1 MEKPSLQFLN
11 TFAERVRT
19 LVRILNPRERIVFS
33 ILAVVAIFSFAAIL
47 WQVNRYFLVEIP
59 ADGGSLTEGV
69 IGIPRFINPLLAV
82 SEADRDMTLLL
93 YAGLM
98 RATKSGLVPDLAES
112 YEISDDGL
120 VYTFTLREGLEF
132 HDGSPITADDVE
144 FTILKAQE
152 PALKSPKRA
161 NWEGVTIEKI
171 DERHVRFTLKQ
182 PYAPFLENT
191 TLGILPK
198 MIWKNASADQ
208 FSFSEFNIRPV
219 GSGPYEVSD
228 IKRNSSGI
236 PEYYDLAPFAN
247 YALEKPHIKNV
258 QIRFYSNEDALIR
271 ALRSGDIEA
280 VNAISPN
287 TARALV
293 EEGLSVSRA
302 PLPRVF
308 GVFFNQNQAPIFAEK
323 TVRRALSEAIA
334 REEIIRDVLFG
345 YGTPIEGPIPPGS
358 RGFNGEIPKNDA
370 TAEDRLTSARAIL
383 ENDGWILGSSGIYE
397 KKKSKKETIRL
408 AFSLSTSDVPEL
420 KSVAE
425 RLKADWE
432 KIGVSVE
439 LKVFESGDLNQNVI
453 RPRKYDAIL
462 FGEIVGRDSDLF
474 AFWHS
479 SQRNDPGLNIAMYTN
494 SVADKLLED
503 MRRATDPEKRRTA
516 YEKFSVEIAKDIP
529 AVFLYA
535 PEFVYILPEKIK
547 GSAIGT
553 ITVPAERFLNIHE
566 WYIDTDLVWKIF
578 AQ

>member
-1 MEKPSLQFLN
+1 MM
-11 TFAERVRT
+11 
-19 LVRILNPRERIVFS
+19 
-33 ILAVVAIFSFAAIL
+33 
-47 WQVNRYFLVEIP
+47 
-59 ADGGSLTEGV
+59 GG
-69 IGIPRFINPLLAV
+69 
-82 SEADRDMTLLL
+82 
-93 YAGLM
+93 Y
-98 RATKSGLVPDLAES
+98 
-112 YEISDDGL
+112 
-120 VYTFTLREGLEF
+120 
-132 HDGSPITADDVE
+132 
-144 FTILKAQE
+144 
-152 PALKSPKRA
+152 
-161 NWEGVTIEKI
+161 W
-171 DERHVRFTLKQ
+171 
-182 PYAPFLENT
+182 
-191 TLGILPK
+191 
-198 MIWKNASADQ
+198 
-208 FSFSEFNIRPV
+208 
-219 GSGPYEVSD
+219 
-228 IKRNSSGI
+228 
-236 PEYYDLAPFAN
+236 
-247 YALEKPHIKNV
+247 
-258 QIRFYSNEDALIR
+258 
-271 ALRSGDIEA
+271 EA
-280 VNAISPN
+280 VAYMKK
-287 TARALV
+287 
-293 EEGLSVSRA
+293 
-302 PLPRVF
+302 
-308 GVFFNQNQAPIFAEK
+308 EK
-323 TVRRALSEAIA
+323 Q
-334 REEIIRDVLFG
+334 
-345 YGTPIEGPIPPGS
+345 
-358 RGFNGEIPKNDA
+358 
-370 TAEDRLTSARAIL
+370 
-383 ENDGWILGSSGIYE
+383 
-397 KKKSKKETIRL
+397 KETIRL